1 MRQRKREEFQGG
13 YHDIW
18 DQLDGANL
26 RETVEAEV
34 ELYGDVDER
43 EEGCKGDRTG

>member
-1 MRQRKREEFQGG
+1 MRQRKREECKGG
-13 YHDIW
+13 HHDIW
-18 DQLDGANL
+18 DQLDRANL
-26 RETVEAEV
+26 GKTVETEV